1 MSKRLAVQC
10 YIVSSLSLC
19 STVVYDPP
27 PNPMVPTVESNSITI
42 SWPAPGGVELVV
54 NSTVRYTAT
63 NRAGQSSGRKRRQAN
78 TISGRIPVPGSATS
92 ATVMGDDL
100 QPFYD
105 YVFQV
110 FSNFGNGLVVQVV
123 DDFTATSAQA
133 RESLNSLNF
142 GVYCR
147 SGM

>member
-1 MSKRLAVQC
+1 
-10 YIVSSLSLC
+10 
-19 STVVYDPP
+19 
-27 PNPMVPTVESNSITI
+27 MVPTVESNSITI

-63 NRAGQSSGRKRRQAN
+63 NRAGQSSGRKKRQAN

-123 DDFTATSAQA
+123 DDFTATSAQT
-133 RESLNSLNF
+133 RESLNSLNNF